1 MRLFL
6 TFSITLIICCRV
18 MIKRTSMIWE
28 TFRIGRISLLY
39 DANKVE
45 INLSSEFSDFIPATN
60 QHDKA
65 NKRLILIIFEQN
77 RAISNN
83 FLLLYISK
91 MKILSIFVLNP
102 CFKMQILQK
111 LRSKEPIYVN
121 KSILLTPNSLLIGI
135 LSLTTK
141 IDGSKLTLSGFSPA
155 FTPFFRTYQMERIS
169 ILLIKTE
176 KNE

>member
-1 MRLFL
+1 
-6 TFSITLIICCRV
+6 

-83 FLLLYISK
+83 FLLL
-91 MKILSIFVLNP
+91 
-102 CFKMQILQK
+102 
-111 LRSKEPIYVN
+111 
-121 KSILLTPNSLLIGI
+121 
-135 LSLTTK
+135 
-141 IDGSKLTLSGFSPA
+141 
-155 FTPFFRTYQMERIS
+155 
-169 ILLIKTE
+169 
-176 KNE
+176 